1 MIWLRLVNN
10 CKQYCSSNFLGLA
23 HFVLPIMIYLFEVE
37 GIPTLTGGEKE
48 IGVCH
53 NYGQNLYKC
62 EMSGN
67 FDGTCTE
74 TLTHSRCDCNGTSET
89 QIYTAKFWV

>member
-1 MIWLRLVNN
+1 MVWFCLVNN

-23 HFVLPIMIYLFEVE
+23 HFFLPIMIYLCEVE
-37 GIPTLTGGEKE
+37 GSPTLTGGEKE

-67 FDGTCTE
+67 FY
-74 TLTHSRCDCNGTSET
+74 HSYFGVAMTGHS
-89 QIYTAKFWV
+89 IPFG

>member
-1 MIWLRLVNN
+1 M
-10 CKQYCSSNFLGLA
+10 
-23 HFVLPIMIYLFEVE
+23 E
-37 GIPTLTGGEKE
+37 GSTPGNVPVD

-53 NYGQNLYKC
+53 NYGQNFYKC

-74 TLTHSRCDCNGTSET
+74 TLTYSRCDCNGTSET
-89 QIYTAKFWV
+89 EILTNEYWV